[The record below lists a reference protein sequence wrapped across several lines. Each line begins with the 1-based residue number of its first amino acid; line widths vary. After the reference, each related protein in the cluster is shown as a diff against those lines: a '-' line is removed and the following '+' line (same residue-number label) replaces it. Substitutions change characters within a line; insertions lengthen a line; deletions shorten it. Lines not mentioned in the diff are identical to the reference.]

1 MGISDGQYAFWGQW
15 ELALPIWLPSE
26 NPADLPTDRAYHRR
40 IRAWSLYDVADH
52 AVITTMAGTFFP
64 PYFIA
69 IAAPALLLVGRA
81 ATDQAQALA
90 RDTASNYYAFA
101 VSLSLLIAAV
111 VAPVIGT
118 YADILCQRKRILVLA

>member
-69 IAAPALLLVGRA
+69 IAAPALLLAIRA
-81 ATDQAQALA
+81 ASDSAQAQALA

-111 VAPVIGT
+111 LAPIVGAH
-118 YADILCQRKRILVLA
+118 ADL